1 MDIRYILLVF
11 DKEKMKTKTCSITYS
26 NCLSHILIMIIII
39 LIGYCQAKK
48 NIVIS

>member
-26 NCLSHILIMIIII
+26 NCLSHILIMII